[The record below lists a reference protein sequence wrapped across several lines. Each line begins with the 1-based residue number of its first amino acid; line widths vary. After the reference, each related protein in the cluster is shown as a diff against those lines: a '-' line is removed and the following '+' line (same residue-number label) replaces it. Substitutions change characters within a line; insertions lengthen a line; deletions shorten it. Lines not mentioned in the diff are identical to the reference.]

1 MIHKPVI
8 VTMIRELAP
17 VDGWAVYEDAGL
29 ATVAC
34 GCGINT
40 GWIGKTDAANLWRD
54 HATPTEHIT
63 VPIKLEADDAI
74 FREAIKR
81 SVRGNGAG

>member
-8 VTMIRELAP
+8 VVMIRELDP

-34 GCGINT
+34 ACGINT
-40 GWIGKTDAANLWRD
+40 GWIGKTDAAHLWRD
-54 HATPTEHIT
+54 HATPTEQTT
-63 VPIKLEADDAI
+63 VAIKLDGDDAS
-74 FREAIKR
+74 FREMIKR
-81 SVRGNGAG
+81 ATRGNGSA

>member
-8 VTMIRELAP
+8 VTMIRELDP
-17 VDGWAVYEDAGL
+17 VDGWAVNEDAGL

-34 GCGINT
+34 SCGINT
-40 GWIGKTDAANLWRD
+40 GWIGKTDAARLWRD
-54 HATPTEHIT
+54 HTTPTEPIT

-81 SVRGNGAG
+81 SVRGNGGA